1 MNSKMNVAILSLLMC
16 IATGGSISF
25 AQYPFHVDSSRYLML
40 YNTAWSSAGGPE
52 GLWTTFAATS
62 TDGVH
67 WEPALDHQS
76 LLGAAP
82 PSNFGLME
90 ARLEPPAGD

>member
-40 YNTAWSSAGGPE
+40 YNTAWSSAGGPAE
-52 GLWTTFAATS
+52 QLRF
-62 TDGVH
+62 DGS
-67 WEPALDHQS
+67 PT
-76 LLGAAP
+76 GAARR
-82 PSNFGLME
+82 
-90 ARLEPPAGD
+90 RLE